1 VRLSHFFID
10 HPVFAA
16 VINIF
21 IVILGLSAVA
31 FLPTAQY
38 PNIVPPTITVQANY
52 PGASAE
58 TVART
63 VATPL
68 EQAINGVEGMDYIS
82 SQSTGNGQL
91 AITVIFKIGTD
102 PNVDLNLTQNRVQD
116 TLSRLPQEV
125 QLQGVQVKK
134 TIQALLLGIHAYSP
148 DGSRSPEWI
157 SNYMLKI
164 RDQIA
169 RLSGVADFQLFGNRE
184 YAMRIWIDPDRAA
197 AVDLSASEIL
207 AALRAQNVQV
217 SAGVLNA
224 PPVTSTAAYEVN
236 VQALGRLTTPEQFGN
251 IIVKSDKQGRVT
263 RIRDI
268 GRVELGSVDYGSIG
282 YADRY
287 PSAPWFPI
295 ATPGADVV
303 KLEHAIWKRMA
314 ELKKTFPPGLD
325 YMNVYDPT
333 TFVSQSI
340 HEVIVTVFIAI
351 ALVVAVVFVF
361 LQTWRATII
370 PVVAIPISLI
380 GTFTILHALGISINN
395 LSMFGLIL
403 AVGIVVD
410 DAIVVVENV
419 ERNIA
424 LGMAPKEAAHKT
436 MDEVST
442 ALIAIALTLCAV
454 FVPSA
459 FISGISGLFF
469 TQFAVTIAAST
480 IISVI
485 VSLTLSPALCAML
498 LKPHVAPH
506 GAPVALPGIS
516 SAALRSPHGAHTPPR
531 GVGSLLKT
539 GFGYFNRGFEWLS
552 NSYGRMTARFVRA
565 TAVIGIVYL
574 CLIGLTGFQMSRLPT
589 GFIPD
594 QDIGYQAVVLVLPP
608 GSSLQ
613 RTDEVLRE
621 VNDIVLKVP
630 GTEHTSPVTGLDV
643 TTSTIAPNVATIFYS
658 LPSLYG
664 KHVPGVT
671 AATMLPRVRAAL
683 AGIKDAVV
691 IVVNPPAVQGLG
703 AAGGFKL
710 MVEDRGDHT
719 PQELS
724 GATNALVAAANK
736 DPAFAGVYTLYNSG
750 APSLYVDID
759 REKAEKV
766 GLTPSDVFSTLQL
779 YLGSAYVNDFNFLN
793 RTYQVVVQADEQF
806 RKSQD
811 DIARL
816 KVRNANG
823 EMVPIGTVANFKYE
837 TTPYRQPRYNLYP
850 AADLLGSAAAGISS
864 GTAMHRM
871 EEIAKQALPEGF
883 DIEWTELSHQQAQQ
897 GIPTIVIF
905 AASALF
911 VFLVL
916 AAQYESWKLPLA
928 IVLIVPMCLL
938 ASSTGLSVRGMPID
952 ILAQIGFVVLLG
964 LAAKNAILI
973 VEFARQKQDHDGE
986 AAEDA
991 ATSAAKT
998 RLRPILMTSFA
1009 FILGVFPLAVATG
1022 AGAEMRQS
1030 LGTAVFSG
1038 MLGVTIFG
1046 LLFTPAFYTFIRRG
1060 DRSAA
1065 QGIPGSATGDRSA
1078 AEEIPGSATGATRD
1092 ATWDG
1097 SPS

>member
-1 VRLSHFFID
+1 MRLAHFFID
-10 HPVFAA
+10 HPRFAA

-21 IVILGLSAVA
+21 IVIFGVA
-31 FLPTAQY
+31 AMLFLPTAQY

-102 PNVDLNLTQNRVQD
+102 PNVDLNLTQNRVTD

-134 TIQALLLGIHAYSP
+134 TIQALLLGIHEYSP
-148 DGSRSPEWI
+148 DGSRSPEWM

-169 RLSGVADFQLFGNRE
+169 RLPGVADFQLFGNRE
-184 YAMRIWIDPDRAA
+184 YAMRIWIDPDKAA
-197 AVDLSASEIL
+197 ADDVSAAEIL

-224 PPVTSTAAYEVN
+224 PPVTSKAAYEIN
-236 VQALGRLTTPEQFGN
+236 VEALGRLTTPEQFAS
-251 IIVKSDKQGRVT
+251 IILKSDKQGHVT

-268 GRVELGSVDYGSIG
+268 GRVELGSSDYGSIA

-303 KLEHAIWKRMA
+303 QVEQAIWAKMA
-314 ELKKTFPPGLD
+314 ELKKSFPPGLD
-325 YMNVYDPT
+325 YIRIYDPT

-340 HEVIVTVFIAI
+340 HEVIVTVFVAI
-351 ALVVAVVFVF
+351 ALVVAVVFLF

-380 GTFTILHALGISINN
+380 GTFSILKALGISINN

-419 ERNIA
+419 ERNMA
-424 LGMAPKEAAHKT
+424 LGMPPKEAAHKT
-436 MDEVST
+436 MTEVST

-454 FVPSA
+454 FVPAA

-469 TQFAVTIAAST
+469 TQFAVTISAST

-485 VSLTLSPALCAML
+485 VSLTLSPALCAVL
-498 LKPHVAPH
+498 LKPHDTRAQ
-506 GAPVALPGIS
+506 
-516 SAALRSPHGAHTPPR
+516 PR
-531 GVGSLLKT
+531 GVGRLLKAV
-539 GFGYFNRGFEWLS
+539 FAYFNRAFEWLS
-552 NSYGRMTARFVRA
+552 TSYGRWTARLVRA
-565 TAVIGIVYL
+565 SAVIGVIYL
-574 CLIGLTGFQMSRLPT
+574 GLIALAGFQVSRMPT

-594 QDIGYQAVVLVLPP
+594 QDIGYQAVVVILPP

-613 RTDEVLRE
+613 RTDEVVRQ

-630 GTEHTSPVTGLDV
+630 GVEHNSPVAGFDV
-643 TTSTIAPNVATIFYS
+643 TTSTIAPNVGTIFYS

-691 IVVNPPAVQGLG
+691 IVINPPAVQGLG

-719 PQELS
+719 PQELAD
-724 GATNALVAAANK
+724 ATNALVTAANRDK
-736 DPAFAGVYTLYNSG
+736 AFAGVFTLYSAG

-759 REKAEKV
+759 REKAEKL
-766 GLTPSDVFSTLQL
+766 GLTPTDVFSTLQL
-779 YLGSAYVNDFNFLN
+779 YMGSAYVNDFNFLN

-806 RKSQD
+806 RKSQE

-816 KVRNANG
+816 KVRNASG
-823 EMVPIGTVANFKYE
+823 EMVPIGTVANFKYQ

-850 AADLLGSAAAGISS
+850 AADVLGSAAAGVSS
-864 GTAMHRM
+864 GTAMNRM
-871 EEIAKQALPEGF
+871 EEIAKEALPPGF
-883 DIEWTELSHQQAQQ
+883 DIEWTELSHQQKEQ

-905 AASALF
+905 LASAVF

-916 AAQYESWKLPLA
+916 SAQYESWKLPLA

-938 ASSTGLSVRGMPID
+938 ASATGLSLRGMPID

-973 VEFARQKQDHDGE
+973 VEFARQKQDHDGDD
-986 AAEDA
+986 AAEA
-991 ATSAAKT
+991 ATSAARI

-1009 FILGVFPLAVATG
+1009 FILGVFPLAIATG

-1030 LGTAVFSG
+1030 LGTAVFAG

-1046 LLFTPAFYTFIRRG
+1046 LLFTPAFYTFIRKR
-1060 DRSAA
+1060 RS
-1065 QGIPGSATGDRSA
+1065 RS
-1078 AEEIPGSATGATRD
+1078 ES
-1092 ATWDG
+1092 
-1097 SPS
+1097 

>member
-10 HPVFAA
+10 HPRFAA

-21 IVILGLSAVA
+21 IVVFGLAAVS

-102 PNVDLNLTQNRVQD
+102 PNVDLDLTQNRVQD

-134 TIQALLLGIHAYSP
+134 TIQALLLGIHEYSP
-148 DGSRSPEWI
+148 DGSRSPEWM

-169 RLSGVADFQLFGNRE
+169 RLPGVADFQLFGNRE
-184 YAMRIWIDPDRAA
+184 YAMRIWIDPDKAA
-197 AVDLSASEIL
+197 AVDVSASEIL
-207 AALRAQNVQV
+207 ATLRAQNVQV

-224 PPVTSTAAYEVN
+224 PPVTANAAYQIN
-236 VQALGRLTTPEQFGN
+236 VEALGRLTTPEQFGN
-251 IIVKSDKQGRVT
+251 VIVKSDKQGRVT

-268 GRVELGSVDYGSIG
+268 GRVELGSVDYGSIA

-295 ATPGADVV
+295 ATPGANVV
-303 KLEHAIWKRMA
+303 QVEQAIWRKMA
-314 ELKKTFPPGLD
+314 ELKKSFPPGLD
-325 YMNVYDPT
+325 YIRIYDPT

-340 HEVIVTVFIAI
+340 HEVILTVFVAI
-351 ALVVAVVFVF
+351 VLVVGVVFLF

-370 PVVAIPISLI
+370 PVVAIPISLV
-380 GTFTILHALGISINN
+380 GTFSILQAIGISINN

-454 FVPSA
+454 FVPAA

-469 TQFAVTIAAST
+469 TQFAVTISAST

-485 VSLTLSPALCAML
+485 VSLTLSPALCAVL
-498 LKPHVAPH
+498 LKPHVAPL
-506 GAPVALPGIS
+506 ALPGIP
-516 SAALRSPHGAHTPPR
+516 SAALRSPR
-531 GVGSLLKT
+531 GVSRLLNT

-552 NSYGRMTARFVRA
+552 VNYGKMTARFVRA
-565 TAVIGIVYL
+565 TAVIGVIYL
-574 CLIGLTGFQMSRLPT
+574 ALIGLTGFQMSRLPT

-594 QDIGYQAVVLVLPP
+594 QDIGYQAVVVVLPP

-613 RTDEVLRE
+613 RTDEVVRQ

-630 GTEHTSPVTGLDV
+630 GVEHNSPVAGFDV
-643 TTSTIAPNVATIFYS
+643 TTSTIAPNVGTIFYS

-683 AGIKDAVV
+683 SGIKDAVV

-719 PQELS
+719 PQELAD
-724 GATNALVAAANK
+724 ATNALVMAANK
-736 DPAFAGVYTLYNSG
+736 DPGFGGVYTLYNSG

-766 GLTPSDVFSTLQL
+766 GLTPGDVFSTLQL

-806 RKSQD
+806 RRSQE

-816 KVRNANG
+816 KVRNASG
-823 EMVPIGTVANFKYE
+823 EMVPIGTVANFKYQ

-850 AADLLGSAAAGISS
+850 AADVLGSAAPGVSS

-871 EEIAKQALPEGF
+871 EEIARQALPQGF
-883 DIEWTELSHQQAQQ
+883 EIEWTELSHQQEQQ

-938 ASSTGLSVRGMPID
+938 ASATGLSFRGMPID

-986 AAEDA
+986 VAEDA

-998 RLRPILMTSFA
+998 RLRPILMTSLA
-1009 FILGVFPLAVATG
+1009 FILGVFPLAIASG

-1046 LLFTPAFYTFIRRG
+1046 LLFTPAFYTVVRRNRRGIPVASTSAIHHELTTISG
-1060 DRSAA
+1060 DRS
-1065 QGIPGSATGDRSA
+1065 
-1078 AEEIPGSATGATRD
+1078 
-1092 ATWDG
+1092 
-1097 SPS
+1097 PS